1 MDSGSFLVSINNLLW
16 FARSEFFGMGVALAL
31 VLWAVVSSVKMIN
44 ASGRAKTD
52 TKLALD
58 SIRDVDNSSQ
68 FTNYFA
74 EIDEKLLENSR
85 FQTTWIEFK
94 KTLIPPLEHIAEP
107 EYKAYRATKRP
118 HDYFDSAHVLR
129 DIRPFIFESENLI
142 GIGLFFT
149 FLGLIAAL
157 IHAGLNLTAANSDGV
172 QRVIQELLSTAGAKF
187 FASLGGVA
195 GALIQAIAKRA
206 FSDSAEAELEGFLS
220 KLESLLPFA
229 SLEKIAS
236 EQYSHAIRQT
246 ARLEEMGSEITMAI
260 GARIESAIKSV
271 GTSNEGALRSLPT
284 LLGPAMKAALGDTET
299 GIKKLDGSLKKSSD
313 EMPALLKV
321 ALSGALIETNEKL
334 TSTNEKLTSAN
345 EKLTSTDEKLTS
357 TNEKLTSA
365 NEKLTSTDEKLTS
378 TNEKLESLNKGIG
391 STSTDAI
398 RELVGQFREQL
409 TGAGEQTMQKVVD
422 QLDALSSTLNQTV
435 GSLAQSNLEIRATMS
450 EMLEALKSSRTEFGD
465 SIANSA
471 DAAAKQM
478 TEVTQGVTLAL
489 NEVLIK
495 LDNQHKETSVALSQL
510 VKTFSDAGDDAA
522 KKMRQSSEH
531 TSSEISESL
540 QKAISAVLE
549 SAKDA
554 GTDMSKKVAEGFDA
568 ASTEMSNRAN
578 EALKISTDTII
589 ASMTQVAKSLE
600 LWNQA
605 TLGATG
611 AMGQVNQALG
621 AHRQGVEQVNAKLRD
636 TEAAIG
642 ATTSS
647 LREATGPLASTA
659 TQLSAASEALK
670 RAVADAMTR
679 INEVGAITKNSAS
692 EIAIAI
698 RGLADAWKEQ
708 SSHLKLS
715 NDQIERAFKSVT
727 QNLEQ
732 SLGVLE
738 KFTAALADSLGNSL
752 RDLGTIAAELV
763 DAVEGMKK

>member
-357 TNEKLTSA
+357 TNEKL
-365 NEKLTSTDEKLTS
+365 
-378 TNEKLESLNKGIG
+378 ESLNKGIG

-489 NEVLIK
+489 NEVLIT
-495 LDNQHKETSVALSQL
+495 LDNQHKETSVALTQL

-698 RGLADAWKEQ
+698 QGLANAWNEQ
-708 SSHLKLS
+708 SSHLKLT
-715 NDQIERAFKSVT
+715 NNQIELAFKSVT
-727 QNLEQ
+727 KNLEQ
-732 SLGVLE
+732 SLGLLE
-738 KFTAALADSLGNSL
+738 NFTAGLNDSLGNSL

>member
-16 FARSEFFGMGVALAL
+16 FARSEYFGMGVALAL
-31 VLWAVVSSVKMIN
+31 VLWAVMSSLRMFN

-107 EYKAYRATKRP
+107 EYKSYRATKRP

-357 TNEKLTSA
+357 TNEKL
-365 NEKLTSTDEKLTS
+365 
-378 TNEKLESLNKGIG
+378 ESLNKGIG

-489 NEVLIK
+489 NEVLIT
-495 LDNQHKETSVALSQL
+495 LDNQHKETSVALTQL

-659 TQLSAASEALK
+659 TQLAAASEALK

>member
-1 MDSGSFLVSINNLLW
+1 MDSGSFLVSINNFLW

-44 ASGRAKTD
+44 ASGRAKAD

-74 EIDEKLLENSR
+74 EVDEKLLENRR
-85 FQTTWIEFK
+85 FQSTWIEFK
-94 KTLIPPLEHIAEP
+94 KTLIPPLDHIAEP

-129 DIRPFIFESENLI
+129 DVRPLIFESENLI

-157 IHAGLNLTAANSDGV
+157 IHAGLNLTAADSTVV
-172 QRVIQELLSTAGAKF
+172 QKVIQELLSTAGAKF
-187 FASLGGVA
+187 FASLGGVL
-195 GALIQAIAKRA
+195 GALIQATAKRVC
-206 FSDSAEAELEGFLS
+206 SESAEAELEGFLS

-229 SLEKIAS
+229 SLEMIAS

-246 ARLEEMGSEITMAI
+246 ARLEEMGNEITMAI
-260 GARIESAIKSV
+260 GARIETAIKSV
-271 GTSNEGALRSLPT
+271 GSSYDGTLKSMPSLI
-284 LLGPAMKAALGDTET
+284 GFAMKEALGET
-299 GIKKLDGSLKKSSD
+299 KSGIDSAAKEIGKIREEGKSAREAMPGLIGDALKS
-313 EMPALLKV
+313 
-321 ALSGALIETNEKL
+321 ALIETN
-334 TSTNEKLTSAN
+334 NELKNLAQ
-345 EKLTSTDEKLTS
+345 
-357 TNEKLTSA
+357 
-365 NEKLTSTDEKLTS
+365 
-378 TNEKLESLNKGIG
+378 GIG
-391 STSTDAI
+391 SKSTDAI
-398 RELVGQFREQL
+398 RELVGQFRDQL
-409 TGAGEQTMQKVVD
+409 TGAGEKTMNQVVS

-465 SIANSA
+465 SVSNSA

-478 TEVTQGVTLAL
+478 VEVTQGVTVAL
-489 NEVLIK
+489 NEVLTK
-495 LDNQHKETSVALSQL
+495 LDNQHKETTSALSQL

-522 KKMRQSSEH
+522 KKMRQSSEQ
-531 TSSEISESL
+531 TSSKISESL
-540 QKAISAVLE
+540 QRAISAVLE

-578 EALKISTDTII
+578 EALKTSTDTIM
-589 ASMTQVAKSLE
+589 ASMTQVVKALE

-621 AHRQGVEQVNAKLRD
+621 AHRQGIEQVNAKLRD
-636 TEAAIG
+636 TEAAVG

-647 LREATGPLASTA
+647 LREAVGPLASTA

-670 RAVADAMTR
+670 RAVEDAMTR
-679 INEVGAITKNSAS
+679 INEVGAITKSSAS
-692 EIAIAI
+692 DIATAI
-698 RGLADAWKEQ
+698 QGLANAWKDQ
-708 SSHLKLS
+708 SSHLKIS
-715 NDQIERAFKSVT
+715 NEQIERAFRSVT
-727 QNLEQ
+727 ENLEQ
-732 SLGVLE
+732 SIGMLE
-738 KFTAALADSLGNSL
+738 KFTTGLNDSLGNSL

-763 DAVEGMKK
+763 DAVEVMKK

>member
-16 FARSEFFGMGVALAL
+16 FARSEYFGMGVALAL
-31 VLWAVVSSVKMIN
+31 VLWAVMSSLRMFN

-107 EYKAYRATKRP
+107 EYKSYRATKRP

-157 IHAGLNLTAANSDGV
+157 IHAGLNLTAADSTGV

-206 FSDSAEAELEGFLS
+206 FSDSAEEELEGFLS

-246 ARLEEMGSEITMAI
+246 TRLEEMGSEITMAI

-271 GTSNEGALRSLPT
+271 GTSYEGALKSLPT
-284 LLGPAMKAALGDTET
+284 LLGHAMKGALGDTES
-299 GIKKLDGSLKKSSD
+299 GIKKLDESFKKSSD
-313 EMPALLKV
+313 EMPALLKD
-321 ALSGALIETNEKL
+321 ALSGTLIETNEKL

-345 EKLTSTDEKLTS
+345 EKLTST
-357 TNEKLTSA
+357 
-365 NEKLTSTDEKLTS
+365 
-378 TNEKLESLNKGIG
+378 NEKLELLNKGIG

-450 EMLEALKSSRTEFGD
+450 DMLEALKSSRTEFGD

-522 KKMRQSSEH
+522 KKMRQSSEQ
-531 TSSEISESL
+531 TSSEISGSL
-540 QKAISAVLE
+540 QRAISAVLE

-698 RGLADAWKEQ
+698 QGLANAWKEQ
-708 SSHLKLS
+708 SSHLKLT
-715 NDQIERAFKSVT
+715 NNQIELAFKSVT
-727 QNLEQ
+727 KNLEQ
-732 SLGVLE
+732 SLGLLE
-738 KFTAALADSLGNSL
+738 NFTAGLNDSLGNSL

>member
-357 TNEKLTSA
+357 TNEKL
-365 NEKLTSTDEKLTS
+365 
-378 TNEKLESLNKGIG
+378 ESLNKGIG

-489 NEVLIK
+489 NEVLIT
-495 LDNQHKETSVALSQL
+495 LDNQHKETSVALTQL

>member
-357 TNEKLTSA
+357 TNEKL
-365 NEKLTSTDEKLTS
+365 
-378 TNEKLESLNKGIG
+378 ESLNKGIG

-489 NEVLIK
+489 NEVLIT
-495 LDNQHKETSVALSQL
+495 LDNQHKETSVALTQL

-522 KKMRQSSEH
+522 KKMRQSSEQ
-531 TSSEISESL
+531 TSSEISGSL
-540 QKAISAVLE
+540 QRAISAVLE